1 MILKMPLLDLREE
14 DLQRGDLVLVD
25 GMPLMVSWTE
35 TWEKVK
41 QFQAASGDLLI
52 ATYPK
57 AGTTW
62 IQEIVDNVLNA
73 DNLNKCHRSP
83 THDRMPFLEFVL
95 PRNIISGVDQLAAMK
110 PPRVIK
116 THLPFHLVPKSFWE
130 KNCKTIYVA
139 RNPKDNLVSYY
150 HFSRMCKTM
159 PEPGTWE
166 QFFQTFLSGNVAW
179 GSWYEHVKGW
189 WNERNKQQIL
199 YLFYEDIKEDPGR
212 EIRKLLKFLGKE
224 FLSEETVEE
233 IVWRTSFDVMKE
245 NPDANYSSLQSI
257 FDKSISPF
265 MRKGTVGDW
274 KSHFTVSQNEMFD
287 EDYRQKMADTDLRFR
302 FLLQRRQD
310 A

>member
-1 MILKMPLLDLREE
+1 MSLLDLREE
-14 DLQRGDLVLVD
+14 DIRRCNLTLVD
-25 GMPLMVSWTE
+25 GMPLMAPLKE
-35 TWEKVK
+35 HWEKVK
-41 QFQAASGDLLI
+41 QFQASSEDLLI

-73 DNLNKCHRSP
+73 DNLKQCNRSP

-95 PRNIISGVDQLAAMK
+95 PKNILSGIDQLAAMK

-130 KNCKTIYVA
+130 KNCKAIYVA

-150 HFSRMCKTM
+150 HFTRMCKM
-159 PEPGTWE
+159 LPDPGTWE
-166 QFFQTFLSGNVAW
+166 EFFQAFLSGNVAW
-179 GSWYEHVKGW
+179 GSFYDHVKGW
-189 WNERNKQQIL
+189 WDQRNKWQIL

-212 EIRKLLKFLGKE
+212 EIKKLMKFLGKDS
-224 FLSEETVEE
+224 LNKNTIEE

-245 NPDANYSSLQSI
+245 NPEANYSSLRSI
-257 FDKSISPF
+257 FDMSISPF

-274 KSHFTVSQNEMFD
+274 KYHFTVSQNEMFD
-287 EDYRQKMADTDLRFR
+287 EDYKQKMSDTDLCFR
-302 FLLQRRQD
+302 FQLVRKQD